1 MIIKKFKIFESIN
14 NNFPSLDEVKSYFY
28 DFTDELNININ
39 FFQSGYKYFLK
50 PHTVGDLTYK
60 FDSILKDK
68 SNYIDILN
76 TELSI
81 TRLLICSNYAT
92 IENINRE
99 KEVGSDSA
107 IESIKSGAKAYNHIM
122 FQFSDS
128 SFREEYLPKLID
140 CLKRFYHETNF
151 RPYGEVWLEERVIR
165 NGFVDND
172 YGIEPGDETVLLY
185 GFSGLFVDCS
195 DEEYRKLC
203 EIYSKDREN
212 NVLIT
217 KYFI

>member
-1 MIIKKFKIFESIN
+1 
-14 NNFPSLDEVKSYFY
+14 
-28 DFTDELNININ
+28 
-39 FFQSGYKYFLK
+39 
-50 PHTVGDLTYK
+50 
-60 FDSILKDK
+60 
-68 SNYIDILN
+68 
-76 TELSI
+76 
-81 TRLLICSNYAT
+81 
-92 IENINRE
+92 
-99 KEVGSDSA
+99 
-107 IESIKSGAKAYNHIM
+107 M

-151 RPYGEVWLEERVIR
+151 RPYGEFWLEERAIR

>member
-1 MIIKKFKIFESIN
+1 MKIKTFKLFESSSEDY
-14 NNFPSLDEVKSYFY
+14 FPSLEEVKDCFY
-28 DFTDELNININ
+28 DFTDELDININ
-39 FFQSGYKYFLK
+39 YFESGYKYFLR
-50 PHTVGDLTYK
+50 HNST
-60 FDSILKDK
+60 
-68 SNYIDILN
+68 NYIDILKTDLSNTRLQLWSQYAMIDRYN
-76 TELSI
+76 TEEVEPVKRGFGKTIDSTI
-81 TRLLICSNYAT
+81 YA
-92 IENINRE
+92 
-99 KEVGSDSA
+99 
-107 IESIKSGAKAYNHIM
+107 IKNGAKAYNHIM

-151 RPYGEVWLEERVIR
+151 RPYGEVWTEERVIR
-165 NGFVDND
+165 NGVVDND
-172 YGIEPGDETVLLY
+172 MGIEPGDETVLLY

-217 KYFI
+217 KHFI